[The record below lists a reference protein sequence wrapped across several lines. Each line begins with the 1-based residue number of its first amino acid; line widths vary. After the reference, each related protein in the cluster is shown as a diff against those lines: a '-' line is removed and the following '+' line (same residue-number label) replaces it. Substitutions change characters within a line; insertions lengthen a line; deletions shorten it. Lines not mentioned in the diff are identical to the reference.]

1 MSGIKETTNKMIQF
15 VFPEHTNNNG
25 TLHGGRLMD
34 WIMLIGSITSSR
46 YTKSATLL
54 GATDSIDFLNPVKV
68 GEIVMLDSWI
78 ENVGSSSMEVVAR
91 VYAENMETGER
102 KFITLSN
109 LAFVAIDK
117 DGKPMEIKKKIVPQS
132 EQERIITENAKM
144 RREKR
149 IPEIQK
155 RKQKVINAVDETE
168 ITRFNLET
176 MRSVMPED
184 AFYGEYM
191 SVGKLLKYIDES
203 AGILA
208 MRYVKG
214 TLVTGSLDNL
224 FFYSPIRV
232 GEVVTLNAGITYVGK
247 TSTEIAI
254 KVDSENLIT
263 GELNHT
269 CTAFLT
275 FVHINK
281 DGKPQSV
288 PAFKPETPYEIRE
301 WKEAELRKDIRRNR
315 VKAIKEYCEDYLDDY
330 KTTIT
335 KLLK

>member
-1 MSGIKETTNKMIQF
+1 MSGIKETTNRMIQF

-54 GATDSIDFLNPVKV
+54 GATDSIDFINPVKV
-68 GEIVMLDSWI
+68 GEIVMLDCWV

-91 VYAENMETGER
+91 VYAENMETGEK

-117 DGKPMEIKKKIVPQS
+117 NGKPMEIKQKIVPQNQN
-132 EQERIITENAKM
+132 EKIITENAKK
-144 RREKR
+144 RRERR

-155 RKQKVINAVDETE
+155 RKQKVLNAIDETE

-176 MRSVMPED
+176 TRSVMPED

-208 MRYVKG
+208 MRYTKG
-214 TLVTGSLDNL
+214 TLVTGSLSIPL
-224 FFYSPIRV
+224 
-232 GEVVTLNAGITYVGK
+232 
-247 TSTEIAI
+247 
-254 KVDSENLIT
+254 
-263 GELNHT
+263 
-269 CTAFLT
+269 
-275 FVHINK
+275 
-281 DGKPQSV
+281 
-288 PAFKPETPYEIRE
+288 
-301 WKEAELRKDIRRNR
+301 
-315 VKAIKEYCEDYLDDY
+315 
-330 KTTIT
+330 
-335 KLLK
+335 